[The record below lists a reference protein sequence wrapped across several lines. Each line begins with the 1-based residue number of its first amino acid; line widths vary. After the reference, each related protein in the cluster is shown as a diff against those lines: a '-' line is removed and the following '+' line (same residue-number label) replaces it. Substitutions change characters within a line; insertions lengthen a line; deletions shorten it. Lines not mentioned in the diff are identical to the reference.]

1 MRVSIGLKFRAVFSA
16 GPVPRIEFWEFEGTL
31 RSHSML
37 ARFCLGV
44 VVLNRIALC
53 IPGYYEAHFTV

>member
-44 VVLNRIALC
+44 VVVVAVIVVIVFVSL
-53 IPGYYEAHFTV
+53 T